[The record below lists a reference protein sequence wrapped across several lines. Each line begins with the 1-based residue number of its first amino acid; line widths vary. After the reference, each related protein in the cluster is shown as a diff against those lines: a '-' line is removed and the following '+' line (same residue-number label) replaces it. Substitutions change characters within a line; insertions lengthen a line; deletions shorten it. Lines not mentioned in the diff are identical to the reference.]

1 MLVTEPRFKSD
12 PKTVKLFDE
21 IYLMKSYLDPELL
34 TTYKDKLNSFQEND
48 WHRHGNYEIGDI
60 ENTFWGD
67 KCSLDVVDYVFHDPI
82 FNYFAPEY
90 WMYQHA
96 NFVRLKTGQ
105 FAEINNNSSFYINDN
120 PIAYYKIGL
129 YIGDFEGGEI
139 NFPKINF
146 KYKPEENDLL
156 IFKVDREY
164 EHETLE
170 VTSGTRYAY
179 MDCLIPHPGY
189 FMP

>member
-1 MLVTEPRFKSD
+1 
-12 PKTVKLFDE
+12 
-21 IYLMKSYLDPELL
+21 
-34 TTYKDKLNSFQEND
+34 
-48 WHRHGNYEIGDI
+48 
-60 ENTFWGD
+60 
-67 KCSLDVVDYVFHDPI
+67 
-82 FNYFAPEY
+82 
-90 WMYQHA
+90 MYQHA

-105 FAEINNNSSFYINDN
+105 FAEINNNSSFYINDD